1 MAFSAKTFPAMDT
14 VNTIVLPHEDSE
26 GILTRAMARVFALC
40 SLFDPF
46 AEDSE
51 IARINAAAGNAPVP
65 VSAETAALLKV
76 GITAERETGG
86 AFSILLGAVTRLW
99 KIGYGTGHVPDLSE
113 IRRVLPLTDSS
124 LLSVRGT
131 AAGQREAYLE
141 KKGAGIDPGGIAKGF
156 IADEAAA
163 FLLAG
168 GENRFFLDF
177 GGTIVCRGME
187 VPVRTGGGT
196 VYCKDEIS
204 STSGVS
210 ERYFTEA
217 GERYHHLI
225 DPLTGTPA
233 GQPYRSVTLR
243 APVSAGVTAAELDA
257 WSTACFVRGGDAF
270 RETLTRRGITIETQ
284 E

>member
-1 MAFSAKTFPAMDT
+1 MAFSAKSFPAMDT

-26 GILTRAMARVFALC
+26 GILTRAKARVFALC
-40 SLFDPF
+40 AMFDPF
-46 AEDSE
+46 AEGSE
-51 IARINAAAGNAPVP
+51 ISRINAAAGNAPVP
-65 VSAETAALLKV
+65 VSDETAALLEAGLAAGK
-76 GITAERETGG
+76 ETGG
-86 AFSILLGAVTRLW
+86 AFSILLGAVTCLW
-99 KIGYGTGHVPDLSE
+99 KIGYGTGRLPDLSE
-113 IRRVLPLTDSS
+113 IRRVLPLTDPS

-177 GGTIVCRGME
+177 GGTIICRGMKA
-187 VPVRTGGGT
+187 PVRSGGRT
-196 VYCKDEIS
+196 VYYQDEIS
-204 STSGVS
+204 STSGIS
-210 ERYFTEA
+210 ERYFREA
-217 GERYHHLI
+217 GQRYHHLL
-225 DPLTGTPA
+225 DPGTGRPA
-233 GQPYRSVTLR
+233 GQRYRSVTLR
-243 APVSAGVTAAELDA
+243 APVRAGVTAAELDA